1 MNFFIKQIKI
11 IIEFLIVVISYF
23 SFKII
28 GLRFASF
35 FGGMT
40 FYIFGLFSKRNMT
53 AMKNLN
59 KVFPNKSIL
68 YKKKIIKKMWFHFG
82 RVIGEYPH
90 LSSIKVFNN
99 KHFEIKNLK
108 FLIQSIESGQ
118 NCIFFSA
125 HIGNWELTSHPL
137 IQSNYKINFIYRA
150 PNNKLVDW
158 TLSLIRRNYGVGLI
172 KKGTIGARESV
183 RSLKNKESIGM
194 LIDQKMNDGIDS
206 LFFGTKVKTASAIA
220 KLAIKYKSKI
230 IPAICVRKNGINFK
244 IEYFKPIEFEKIQQ
258 IGNESD
264 ILSYLNKFIEM
275 WIKKHPEQWLWIHN
289 RWND

>member
-1 MNFFIKQIKI
+1 MFFLRKI
-11 IIEFLIVVISYF
+11 RDLLEFILIVVSF
-23 SFKII
+23 FFFKII
-28 GLRFASF
+28 GLKFSSF
-35 FGGMT
+35 LGGT
-40 FYIFGLFSKRNMT
+40 IFYIYGLFSKRNIT

-59 KVFPNKSIL
+59 KVFPRKKIQS
-68 YKKKIIKKMWFHFG
+68 KKKIIKQMWFHFG
-82 RVIGEYPH
+82 RVVAEYAH

-99 KHFEIKNLK
+99 ERFEIKNLK
-108 FLIQSIESGQ
+108 YLIESIESGH

-137 IQSNYKINFIYRA
+137 VQSNYKINFIYRA
-150 PNNKLVDW
+150 PNNKLVDYV
-158 TLSLIRRNYGVGLI
+158 LSTIRKNYGVGLI
-172 KKGTIGARESV
+172 RKGRVGARESV

-264 ILSYLNKFIEM
+264 ILSYLNKIIEM

>member
-1 MNFFIKQIKI
+1 
-11 IIEFLIVVISYF
+11 
-23 SFKII
+23 
-28 GLRFASF
+28 
-35 FGGMT
+35 
-40 FYIFGLFSKRNMT
+40 
-53 AMKNLN
+53 MKNLN
-59 KVFPNKSIL
+59 KVFPRKNIL
-68 YKKKIIKKMWFHFG
+68 SKKKIIKEMWFHFG
-82 RVIGEYPH
+82 RVIGEYAH

-99 KHFEIKNLK
+99 KRFEIKNLK
-108 FLIQSIESGQ
+108 YLIESVESGN

-137 IQSNYKINFIYRA
+137 VQSNHKINFIYRA
-150 PNNKLVDW
+150 PNNKLVDYA
-158 TLSLIRRNYGVGLI
+158 LSTIRKNYGVGLI
-172 KKGTIGARESV
+172 RKGSVGARESV

-206 LFFGTKVKTASAIA
+206 LFFGTKVRTASAIA

-230 IPAICVRKNGINFK
+230 IPAICIRKNGINFK

-275 WIKKHPEQWLWIHN
+275 WIRKHPEQWLWIHN

>member
-1 MNFFIKQIKI
+1 MEFILIMI
-11 IIEFLIVVISYF
+11 SFLF
-23 SFKII
+23 FKII
-28 GLRFASF
+28 GLKFSSLLGGIIF
-35 FGGMT
+35 FI
-40 FYIFGLFSKRNMT
+40 YGLFSKRNII
-53 AMKNLN
+53 AMRNLN
-59 KVFPNKSIL
+59 KVFPRKNIQS
-68 YKKKIIKKMWFHFG
+68 KKKIIKEMWFHFG
-82 RVIGEYPH
+82 RVVGEYAH

-99 KHFEIKNLK
+99 ERFEIKNLK
-108 FLIQSIESGQ
+108 YLIESIESGH

-137 IQSNYKINFIYRA
+137 VQSNYKINFIYRA
-150 PNNKLVDW
+150 PNNKLVDYV
-158 TLSLIRRNYGVGLI
+158 LSAIRKNYGVGLI
-172 KKGTIGARESV
+172 RKGRVGARESV

-264 ILSYLNKFIEM
+264 ILSYLNKIIEM

>member
-1 MNFFIKQIKI
+1 MIS
-11 IIEFLIVVISYF
+11 FLF
-23 SFKII
+23 FKII
-28 GLRFASF
+28 GLKFSSLLGGIIF
-35 FGGMT
+35 FI
-40 FYIFGLFSKRNMT
+40 YGLFSKRNII
-53 AMKNLN
+53 AMRNLN
-59 KVFPNKSIL
+59 KVFPRKNIQS
-68 YKKKIIKKMWFHFG
+68 KKKIIKEMWFHFG
-82 RVIGEYPH
+82 RVVGEYAH

-99 KHFEIKNLK
+99 ERFEIKNLK
-108 FLIQSIESGQ
+108 YLIESIESGH

-137 IQSNYKINFIYRA
+137 VQSNYKINFIYRA
-150 PNNKLVDW
+150 PNNKLVDYV
-158 TLSLIRRNYGVGLI
+158 LSTIRKNYGVGLI
-172 KKGTIGARESV
+172 RKGRVGARESV

-264 ILSYLNKFIEM
+264 ILSYLNKIIEM

>member
-1 MNFFIKQIKI
+1 MFISKKIKDFMEFIPIIISFLFFKMMGLKASSLLGGIIFFI
-11 IIEFLIVVISYF
+11 Y
-23 SFKII
+23 
-28 GLRFASF
+28 
-35 FGGMT
+35 
-40 FYIFGLFSKRNMT
+40 GLFSKRNII
-53 AMKNLN
+53 AMRNLN
-59 KVFPNKSIL
+59 KVFPRKNIQS
-68 YKKKIIKKMWFHFG
+68 KKKIIKEMWFHFG
-82 RVIGEYPH
+82 RVVGEYAH

-99 KHFEIKNLK
+99 ERFEIKNLK
-108 FLIQSIESGQ
+108 YLIESIESGH

-137 IQSNYKINFIYRA
+137 VQSNYKINFIYRA
-150 PNNKLVDW
+150 PNNKLVDYV
-158 TLSLIRRNYGVGLI
+158 LSTIRKNYGVGLI
-172 KKGTIGARESV
+172 RKGRVGARESV

>member
-1 MNFFIKQIKI
+1 MEFILIMI
-11 IIEFLIVVISYF
+11 SFLF
-23 SFKII
+23 FKII
-28 GLRFASF
+28 GLKFSSLLGGIIF
-35 FGGMT
+35 FI
-40 FYIFGLFSKRNMT
+40 YGLFSKRNII
-53 AMKNLN
+53 AMRNLN
-59 KVFPNKSIL
+59 KVFPRKNIQS
-68 YKKKIIKKMWFHFG
+68 KKKIIKEMWFHFG
-82 RVIGEYPH
+82 RVVGEYAH

-99 KHFEIKNLK
+99 ERFEIKNLK
-108 FLIQSIESGQ
+108 YLIESIESGH

-137 IQSNYKINFIYRA
+137 VQSNYKINFIYRA
-150 PNNKLVDW
+150 PNNKLVDYV
-158 TLSLIRRNYGVGLI
+158 LSTIRKNYGVGLI
-172 KKGTIGARESV
+172 RKGRVGARESV

-264 ILSYLNKFIEM
+264 ILSYLNKIIEM

>member
-1 MNFFIKQIKI
+1 MFFSRKI
-11 IIEFLIVVISYF
+11 RDFMEFILIMISF
-23 SFKII
+23 LFFKII
-28 GLRFASF
+28 GLKFSSLLGGIIF
-35 FGGMT
+35 FI
-40 FYIFGLFSKRNMT
+40 YGLFSKRNII
-53 AMKNLN
+53 AMRNLN
-59 KVFPNKSIL
+59 KVFPRKNIQS
-68 YKKKIIKKMWFHFG
+68 KKKIIKEMWFHFG
-82 RVIGEYPH
+82 RVVGEYAH

-99 KHFEIKNLK
+99 ERFEIKNLK
-108 FLIQSIESGQ
+108 YLIESIESGH

-137 IQSNYKINFIYRA
+137 VQSNYKINFIYRA
-150 PNNKLVDW
+150 PNNKLVDYV
-158 TLSLIRRNYGVGLI
+158 LSTIRKNYGVGLI
-172 KKGTIGARESV
+172 RKGRVGARESV

-264 ILSYLNKFIEM
+264 ILSYLNKIIEM